1 MVPQPARH
9 DVRDGMD
16 RRSTMAPGL
25 RPLRL
30 QALPPGF
37 FDAPP
42 PAGAPEPLALAWP
55 ARGGAPRMTGDAVLQ
70 AALREALDAYEA
82 AVRDATLART
92 GGDVRAFFRH
102 VTETHRRAAALE
114 AFDLAPADLD
124 RLQDQV
130 RRRAQAAARRGRA
143 REG

>member
-1 MVPQPARH
+1 
-9 DVRDGMD
+9 MD
-16 RRSTMAPGL
+16 RRTTMATGL

-42 PAGAPEPLALAWP
+42 PADAPEPLALAWP
-55 ARGGAPRMTGDAVLQ
+55 TRGGTPRVSGD
-70 AALREALDAYEA
+70 AALRAAFHAALAAYEEAVQA
-82 AVRDATLART
+82 AALART
-92 GGDVRAFFRH
+92 GGDLRGFFDH

-114 AFDLAPADLD
+114 TFDLPPADLD

-130 RRRAQAAARRGRA
+130 RRRAQRAARRTRSAGA
-143 REG
+143 